1 MSIKTAT
8 LSHPAPTRNAFGGMI
23 EPGAPSA
30 ASQRPSSPSIHNDAA
45 GSNGAQSS
53 KAPPIPKGVVEK
65 YGKDAITLSAPAL
78 QLTSPYRSIEL
89 MPLSVIII
97 THNESANIGD
107 CLRSCDFA
115 DERIVVDSG
124 STDTT
129 VEQALAEGA
138 HVVVRADWCGFGIQ
152 KNRALA
158 LAQGDWVLSLDADER
173 VTPALRQQIV
183 EAIATGAADGYEIA
197 TQTDFYGHRVRHSEF
212 YANTSSIRLFRR
224 GSGRFRDTLVHEN
237 VALDSG
243 RVAHLSAPLQHLS
256 FVDPDTYLRK
266 VNQYADLQAR
276 MLYERGRRCTY
287 FAAPLRAAAAFFKSY
302 VIKLGVLDGSGGF
315 MVAVF
320 AAEMTY
326 HKYFKLM
333 LLTQRDA

>member
-1 MSIKTAT
+1 MGPDRPPTVSSLPCPQCRYGAGGSPRRARRRIGVPSKSMAKT
-8 LSHPAPTRNAFGGMI
+8 LSPDLRVPYNYPLFVCPTVPM
-23 EPGAPSA
+23 
-30 ASQRPSSPSIHNDAA
+30 QLSI
-45 GSNGAQSS
+45 
-53 KAPPIPKGVVEK
+53 
-65 YGKDAITLSAPAL
+65 
-78 QLTSPYRSIEL
+78 
-89 MPLSVIII
+89 III
-97 THNESANIGD
+97 TRNEAANIRD
-107 CLRSCDFA
+107 CLRSCAFA

-124 STDTT
+124 STDNT
-129 VEQALAEGA
+129 VELALAEGA
-138 HVVVRADWCGFGIQ
+138 HVVEHADWCGFGVQ

-173 VTPALRQQIV
+173 VTPTLQRQII
-183 EAIATGAADGYEIA
+183 EAMATGVADGYEIG

-224 GSGRFRDTLVHEN
+224 GSGRFRDALVHEN

-276 MLYERGRRCTY
+276 MLYEQGRRCTY

-302 VIKLGVLDGSGGF
+302 VIKLGVLDGSAGF